1 MASKSRDESNSLKR
15 FAECAV
21 AMRNILQQDGEVG
34 EAEFAFMDNHFQVLE
49 MAYFRWKQKQTHP
62 SSCHRRRKRSVKDR
76 MKSVRRTRFRHRKV
90 STDERG

>member
-1 MASKSRDESNSLKR
+1 MASKSRDESNSLQR

-49 MAYFRWKQKQTHP
+49 MAHFRWKQKQMPHLSLTG
-62 SSCHRRRKRSVKDR
+62 SG
-76 MKSVRRTRFRHRKV
+76 SVRSKTA
-90 STDERG
+90 

>member
-34 EAEFAFMDNHFQVLE
+34 EAEFAFMENHFQVLE
-49 MAYFRWKQKQTHP
+49 MAYFRWKQKRTTHLAP
-62 SSCHRRRKRSVKDR
+62 IDGGNVRSK
-76 MKSVRRTRFRHRKV
+76 TA
-90 STDERG
+90 

>member
-1 MASKSRDESNSLKR
+1 MASQSRDESNSLKR

-49 MAYFRWKQKQTHP
+49 MAYFRWKQKQTAHLSP
-62 SSCHRRRKRSVKDR
+62 IGSAIAWSK
-76 MKSVRRTRFRHRKV
+76 TA
-90 STDERG
+90 

>member
-1 MASKSRDESNSLKR
+1 MASKSRDESNSLNR

-49 MAYFRWKQKQTHP
+49 MAYFRWKQKRTHLAP
-62 SSCHRRRKRSVKDR
+62 IDGGNVRS
-76 MKSVRRTRFRHRKV
+76 RTA
-90 STDERG
+90 

>member
-21 AMRNILQQDGEVG
+21 AMRNILHQDGEVG

-49 MAYFRWKQKQTHP
+49 MAYFRWKQKLTTHLAP
-62 SSCHRRRKRSVKDR
+62 IDGGN
-76 MKSVRRTRFRHRKV
+76 VRPKNA
-90 STDERG
+90 

>member
-49 MAYFRWKQKQTHP
+49 MAYFRWKQKQTTHVAP
-62 SSCHRRRKRSVKDR
+62 IGSAIAWSK
-76 MKSVRRTRFRHRKV
+76 TA
-90 STDERG
+90 